1 MSRARRPNTPGSF
14 KIEAAL
20 SAADPQLGR
29 IIHAVVERSGQQRPQ
44 HSKATP
50 FESLVRAVIYQRMA
64 TGAAA
69 TIYKNLKATGSGVLT
84 PAKVQSLSTAKLR
97 SVGLSASKATYVRN
111 LADWFSTH
119 TVQARELARLPDEA
133 VIETLSGISG
143 VGLWTIN
150 VFLIFSLQRPDV
162 MPATDLGL
170 RRGVQLMCGSK
181 RPATPEFVQQ
191 RARLWQ
197 PYRSIACVYLWN
209 AIHLKLKP
217 ADLGQEFTA

>member
-1 MSRARRPNTPGSF
+1 MSRAKPSQPPGTF
-14 KIEAAL
+14 EIEAAL
-20 SAADPQLGR
+20 SAADPPLGR
-29 IIHAVVERSGQQRPQ
+29 IIRAVVERSGQQRPQ
-44 HSKATP
+44 RSKATP
-50 FESLVRAVIYQRMA
+50 FEALVRAIVYQRMA

-69 TIYKNLKATGSGVLT
+69 TIYKKLKATGSGVLT
-84 PAKVQSLSTAKLR
+84 PAKVQALSTAKLR

-111 LADWFSTH
+111 LAEWFNTH
-119 TVQARELARLPDEA
+119 APQARKLVTLPDEA
-133 VIETLSGISG
+133 VIETLTGIPG

-170 RRGVQLMCGSK
+170 RRGVQLMCGLN
-181 RPATPEFVQQ
+181 RLATPALVQG

-209 AIHLKLKP
+209 AIRLKLKRQ
-217 ADLGQEFTA
+217 DLGQEFTA

>member
-1 MSRARRPNTPGSF
+1 MSRAKPPQPRTF

-20 SAADPQLGR
+20 SAADPPLGR
-29 IIHAVVERSGQQRPQ
+29 IIHAVVERRGQQRPQ
-44 HSKATP
+44 RSKATP
-50 FESLVRAVIYQRMA
+50 FEALVRAIVYQRMA

-69 TIYKNLKATGSGVLT
+69 TIYKKLKATGSGVLT
-84 PAKVQSLSTAKLR
+84 PAKVQALSTNKLR

-111 LADWFSTH
+111 LAEWFNTH
-119 TVQARELARLPDEA
+119 TPQARKLATLPDEA
-133 VIETLSGISG
+133 VIETLTGIPG

-170 RRGVQLMCGSK
+170 RRGVQLMCGLK
-181 RPATPEFVQQ
+181 KPATPEFVQE

-197 PYRSIACVYLWN
+197 PNRSIACVYLWT
-209 AIHLKLKP
+209 AIRLKLKP
-217 ADLGQEFTA
+217 QDLGQEFTA

>member
-1 MSRARRPNTPGSF
+1 MSRAKPLQPGTF

-20 SAADPQLGR
+20 SAADPPLGR

-44 HSKATP
+44 RSKATP
-50 FESLVRAVIYQRMA
+50 FEALVRAIVYQRMA

-69 TIYKNLKATGSGVLT
+69 TIYKKLKATGSGVLT
-84 PAKVQSLSTAKLR
+84 PAKVQALSTNKLR
-97 SVGLSASKATYVRN
+97 SAGLSASKATYVRN
-111 LADWFSTH
+111 LAEWFSIH
-119 TVQARELARLPDEA
+119 TPQARKLVTLPDEA
-133 VIETLSGISG
+133 VIETLTGIPG

-170 RRGVQLMCGSK
+170 RRGVQLMCGLK
-181 RPATPEFVQQ
+181 KPATPEFVQE

-197 PYRSIACVYLWN
+197 PNRSIACVYLWT
-209 AIHLKLKP
+209 AIRLKLKP
-217 ADLGQEFTA
+217 QDLGQELTA

>member
-1 MSRARRPNTPGSF
+1 MNRSSRPKRAGTF
-14 KIEAAL
+14 EIEAAL

-29 IIHAVVERSGQQRPQ
+29 IIRVVVGRSGQQRPQ

-50 FESLVRAVIYQRMA
+50 FEALVRAVIYQRMA

-84 PAKVQSLSTAKLR
+84 PAKVQSLSVAKLR
-97 SVGLSASKATYVRN
+97 SLGLSASKATYVRN
-111 LADWFSTH
+111 LAEWFGTHST
-119 TVQARELARLPDEA
+119 QARKLVSLPDEA
-133 VIETLSGISG
+133 VIETLTSIPG

-170 RRGVQLMCGSK
+170 RRGIQLMCGLK
-181 RPATPEFVQQ
+181 EPATPEFTQQ
-191 RARLWQ
+191 RAQRWQ

-217 ADLGQEFTA
+217 QDLGQEFTA

>member
-1 MSRARRPNTPGSF
+1 MIRAKPLQPGTF
-14 KIEAAL
+14 NIEAAL
-20 SAADPQLGR
+20 SAADPPLGR

-44 HSKATP
+44 RSKATP
-50 FESLVRAVIYQRMA
+50 FEALVRAIVYQRMA

-69 TIYKNLKATGSGVLT
+69 TIYQKLKATGSGVLT
-84 PAKVQSLSTAKLR
+84 PAKVQALSTNKLR

-111 LADWFSTH
+111 LAEWFNTH
-119 TVQARELARLPDEA
+119 TPQARRLATLPDEA
-133 VIETLSGISG
+133 VIETLTGIPG

-170 RRGVQLMCGSK
+170 RRGVQLMCGLK
-181 RPATPEFVQQ
+181 KPATPEFVQE

-197 PYRSIACVYLWN
+197 PNRSIACVYLWT
-209 AIHLKLKP
+209 AIRLKLKP
-217 ADLGQEFTA
+217 QDLSQEFTA

>member
-1 MSRARRPNTPGSF
+1 MNRSSRPKRAGTF
-14 KIEAAL
+14 EIEAAL

-29 IIHAVVERSGQQRPQ
+29 IIRVVVDRTGQQRPQ

-50 FESLVRAVIYQRMA
+50 FEALVRAVIYQRMA

-84 PAKVQSLSTAKLR
+84 PAKVQSLSVAKLR
-97 SVGLSASKATYVRN
+97 SLGLSASKATYVRN
-111 LADWFSTH
+111 LAEWFGTHST
-119 TVQARELARLPDEA
+119 QARKLVSLPDEA
-133 VIETLSGISG
+133 VIETLTSIPG

-170 RRGVQLMCGSK
+170 RRGIQLMCGLK
-181 RPATPEFVQQ
+181 EPATPEFTQQ
-191 RARLWQ
+191 RAQRWQ

-217 ADLGQEFTA
+217 QDLGQEFTA